1 MDTMRRNSRSDSHRA
16 ARNVLVIGGDHFG
29 LAVAEYLT
37 ESAQSVTFVSET
49 NPTDVADGVKP
60 IYYELSGANDIRA
73 LASEIADV
81 GLVVVIGSDS
91 ETLLLGYL
99 VRRELDPCN
108 VVTGISNPAN
118 GSAFEGTGVDHI
130 DLPRLLAEQ
139 ICDRYN

>member
-1 MDTMRRNSRSDSHRA
+1 MRQNSRSDSHRA

-60 IYYELSGANDIRA
+60 IHHELSSANDIRA

-108 VVTGISNPAN
+108 VVAGISNPVN
-118 GSAFEGTGVDHI
+118 GSAFEDTGVDHI

-139 ICDRYN
+139 ICNRYE